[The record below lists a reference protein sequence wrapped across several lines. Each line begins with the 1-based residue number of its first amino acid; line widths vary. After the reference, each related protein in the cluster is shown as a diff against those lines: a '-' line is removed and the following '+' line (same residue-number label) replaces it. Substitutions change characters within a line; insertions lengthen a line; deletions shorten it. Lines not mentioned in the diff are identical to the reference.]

1 MPAASVASTRLRTWT
16 SVAAAFLFGA
26 LSCAQGLPKEA
37 VVRRVIDG
45 DTVEL
50 ADGRLV
56 RYIGIDT
63 PEMRHREGNRWV
75 SAPEPFAQAATE
87 ANQRLVEGKTVQL
100 EYDVR
105 THDRYN
111 RLLAYVYVD
120 GEMVNAT
127 LLAEGDAQ
135 LLTIPPDVKYVE
147 RFRTLAARARQQRRG
162 LWSDR

>member
-1 MPAASVASTRLRTWT
+1 MSVASPRLRAWT
-16 SVAAAFLFGA
+16 SVAAAFLLGA

-50 ADGRLV
+50 GDGRLV
-56 RYIGIDT
+56 RYLGIDT
-63 PEMRHREGNRWV
+63 PEMRRREGSRWV

-87 ANQRLVEGKTVQL
+87 ANQRLVEGRTVQL

-105 THDRYN
+105 THDRYG

-120 GEMVNAT
+120 GQMVNAT
-127 LLAEGDAQ
+127 LLAEGYAQ
-135 LLTIPPDVKYVE
+135 LLTIPPDVKYLE
-147 RFRTLAARARQQRRG
+147 RFRPLAERARQQRRG
-162 LWSDR
+162 LWAGR